1 LRACALPVEFWHLTN
16 CENRCVTLL
25 RNSNTQHWIPLQP
38 PTFGKSSTPHCS
50 WSAGRLTGARP
61 LPAAVATGAAASCA
75 PASWLQ
81 GALMLPPATL
91 RTRKSGPGQI
101 SPRAVASRKSNVPR
115 STTST
120 TVDETMRGGM
130 FGLKRPSVPE
140 RMVLPRRHRLLLNYN
155 RPALCATGNTANC
168 LVEARGSKPRRAAP
182 WQGLPQTVAE
192 RAGCSPPAPDHAK
205 PVVLIIDG
213 LPTRPDAR
221 GARAG
226 QANRCLILN
235 QKQRTPAKYR
245 PI

>member
-1 LRACALPVEFWHLTN
+1 MRACALPVEFWHLTN

-101 SPRAVASRKSNVPR
+101 SPRAVASGEVECSSINNFHNR
-115 STTST
+115 
-120 TVDETMRGGM
+120 RGDHAG
-130 FGLKRPSVPE
+130 RYVWPE
-140 RMVLPRRHRLLLNYN
+140 EVVRAR
-155 RPALCATGNTANC
+155 AN
-168 LVEARGSKPRRAAP
+168 GFAAP
-182 WQGLPQTVAE
+182 
-192 RAGCSPPAPDHAK
+192 PPASPQLQPACFVCNRK
-205 PVVLIIDG
+205 YSK
-213 LPTRPDAR
+213 LPS
-221 GARAG
+221 
-226 QANRCLILN
+226 
-235 QKQRTPAKYR
+235 
-245 PI
+245 